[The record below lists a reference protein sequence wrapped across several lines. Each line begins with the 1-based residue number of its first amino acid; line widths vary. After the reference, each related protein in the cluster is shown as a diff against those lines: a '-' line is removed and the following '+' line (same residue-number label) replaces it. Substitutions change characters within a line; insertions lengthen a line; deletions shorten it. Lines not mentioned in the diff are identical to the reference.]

1 MELLSTKSKSS
12 SEVGLEGC
20 GAGVETAA
28 EGSERG
34 VGKRD
39 GMGVRLR
46 PDKLVGLDEGVRV
59 DGIWKS
65 GTEGLTVEP
74 TVKPGRE
81 NPGG

>member
-1 MELLSTKSKSS
+1 MPSWFSSPMELLSNKSKSS

-20 GAGVETAA
+20 GAGVAATAGGSD
-28 EGSERG
+28 EGVEKG
-34 VGKRD
+34 D

-46 PDKLVGLDEGVRV
+46 PDTLVRLDGK
-59 DGIWKS
+59 WKS
-65 GTEGLTVEP
+65 G